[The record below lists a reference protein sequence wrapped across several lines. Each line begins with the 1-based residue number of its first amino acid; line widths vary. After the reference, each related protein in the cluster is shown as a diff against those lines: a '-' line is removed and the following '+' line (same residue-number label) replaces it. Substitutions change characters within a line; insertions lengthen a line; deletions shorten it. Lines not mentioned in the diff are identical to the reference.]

1 MQAAAAA
8 GGAAAAAAGVVS
20 GCCGRALAPALYVG
34 EWCQGAPGEVL
45 WGRAANRAHCL
56 PLLLLAAPAAGHLLS
71 VCWLVMARGPRCH
84 GADHDASPPGH
95 QGRGR
100 AKVPSATAYPL
111 AGFAVAA
118 ACGLRSMCRCG
129 CVAVLVLYGWVH
141 PPSLSVT
148 RGARPC
154 GGKEG
159 SPDPYSGQGCCP
171 GNEFSRA
178 GKVVLAL
185 EAGRSA
191 VYAQHADC
199 VVWRG
204 KCETPQV
211 CVQPS
216 VISVCEPPGPVVQAR
231 APCPQPRLSLC
242 TNAVARVPPSHK
254 VCTCHHTMFL
264 TTGGSLPATQLHS
277 LVGCSAGR
285 LRKGV
290 PCWAQHITGCLL
302 PLQQRCRA
310 GPATHTAE
318 QPIMAAAIRQ
328 LGALLQRCVL
338 WGGGCPASKPPGQ
351 RLAEAPPAS
360 VHTPCRL
367 ALQHA
372 EGRGVRVCVGG
383 MRSGSRPAAHACSSC
398 MCSCALRLV
407 LVERPPPTRRTPF
420 G

>member
-1 MQAAAAA
+1 
-8 GGAAAAAAGVVS
+8 VVS
-20 GCCGRALAPALYVG
+20 GCCRRALAPALYVG

-45 WGRAANRAHCL
+45 WGRAANRVHCL

-71 VCWLVMARGPRCH
+71 VCWLVIALGPSCH
-84 GADHDASPPGH
+84 APDVSPPGD

-100 AKVPSATAYPL
+100 AKVPSTTAYPL

-178 GKVVLAL
+178 GKVVLVL

-216 VISVCEPPGPVVQAR
+216 VISVCEPPGPVVQAPH
-231 APCPQPRLSLC
+231 APNPASPSVPMLWHVSHLHTRCAYAITSCSSPLEE
-242 TNAVARVPPSHK
+242 ARQPPSYIRWLGAVGGASAKGRHAGLSA
-254 VCTCHHTMFL
+254 HHRVLAPT
-264 TTGGSLPATQLHS
+264 
-277 LVGCSAGR
+277 SAA
-285 LRKGV
+285 V
-290 PCWAQHITGCLL
+290 PCRPCHSHSRAAHHGC
-302 PLQQRCRA
+302 CHTTA
-310 GPATHTAE
+310 GSTPSGACCGVG
-318 QPIMAAAIRQ
+318 
-328 LGALLQRCVL
+328 GALQ
-338 WGGGCPASKPPGQ
+338 ANPG
-351 RLAEAPPAS
+351 
-360 VHTPCRL
+360 
-367 ALQHA
+367 
-372 EGRGVRVCVGG
+372 
-383 MRSGSRPAAHACSSC
+383 
-398 MCSCALRLV
+398 
-407 LVERPPPTRRTPF
+407 
-420 G
+420 